1 MSTPGASL
9 HQLSKERSEKEENE
23 RNGGAVPEPLPAPL
37 VDTKEAQEWSFY
49 RAIIAEFMATLLF
62 LYISLTTLVG
72 TTRTGAGSVGLIETA
87 WAFGGM
93 IFILVYCIAGI
104 SGTYRTSQWVVM

>member
-1 MSTPGASL
+1 M
-9 HQLSKERSEKEENE
+9 ENE
-23 RNGGAVPEPLPAPL
+23 ESGPGRRNGAPPL
-37 VDTKEAQEWSFY
+37 VDFKEPMEWSFY

-62 LYISLTTLVG
+62 LYISVTTLVG
-72 TTRTGAGSVGLIETA
+72 TARTGAGSVGVIETA

-104 SGTYRTSQWVVM
+104 SGLYPPPILHTVHA